1 MESIVNT
8 VSIISAF
15 GFGVG
20 CLYLLMDI
28 TIGQIKILHSK
39 FEWMGLQIKDFVFL
53 IVAIG
58 LLLSN
63 FSFVSP
69 LEK

>member
-1 MESIVNT
+1 MNFIINT

-28 TIGQIKILHSK
+28 TIGRIKIFHSK
-39 FEWMGLQIKDFVFL
+39 FEWFGLQIKDFVFL
-53 IVAIG
+53 ILAMIFI
-58 LLLSN
+58 LSN
-63 FSFVSP
+63 FSFVHP
-69 LEK
+69 L